1 MLLTSSTLQ
10 TFPAIN
16 VCDKQ
21 TFTSLVPPFCSLS
34 TNLTNICV
42 KPAGFSSD
50 LLHAT
55 KDFAQPS
62 PIQAQCWPIIL
73 SGHDL
78 VGVAATGSG
87 KTLAFGLPALQHI
100 KAQKAAGVAASKLI
114 LPLLRFCC
122 NLLQL
127 EFLNFSVFNL
137 SCFFGTLC
145 CMFCAFVGLCT
156 HLGPY
161 TRTYGFCFNPADDVH
176 AQHHNVSWCVSV
188 QSLAVEGCIFLISF
202 ICSFIHPTCP
212 HDEEAKSVTMFSPRL
227 SFAQF

>member
-1 MLLTSSTLQ
+1 MARACCTECHHLLSTVHVVDVFNFVDFSSDHCLRQ
-10 TFPAIN
+10 ANLYI
-16 VCDKQ
+16 
-21 TFTSLVPPFCSLS
+21 SGPPFFSLS
-34 TNLTNICV
+34 TNLTNIRV

-122 NLLQL
+122 NLLQH
-127 EFLNFSVFNL
+127 EFLKFSVFNL
-137 SCFFGTLC
+137 SHVLCLCWAVHTPWTL
-145 CMFCAFVGLCT
+145 
-156 HLGPY
+156 
-161 TRTYGFCFNPADDVH
+161 H
-176 AQHHNVSWCVSV
+176 AHRW
-188 QSLAVEGCIFLISF
+188 FLLEP
-202 ICSFIHPTCP
+202 C
-212 HDEEAKSVTMFSPRL
+212 
-227 SFAQF
+227 Q

>member
-1 MLLTSSTLQ
+1 MFATSITISG
-10 TFPAIN
+10 
-16 VCDKQ
+16 
-21 TFTSLVPPFCSLS
+21 PPFCSLL

-42 KPAGFSSD
+42 KHAGFSSD

-122 NLLQL
+122 NL
-127 EFLNFSVFNL
+127 NFSSFLFSIYLFYWDPL
-137 SCFFGTLC
+137 SHVLCLCWAVHTPWTLHAHRWFLLQPC
-145 CMFCAFVGLCT
+145 
-156 HLGPY
+156 
-161 TRTYGFCFNPADDVH
+161 DDVH
-176 AQHHNVSWCVSV
+176 AQHHNASWCVSV
-188 QSLAVEGCIFLISF
+188 QSLTVKGCIFLISF

-212 HDEEAKSVTMFSPRL
+212 HDEEAKSVTMFAPRL

>member
-1 MLLTSSTLQ
+1 MMKYSGSY
-10 TFPAIN
+10 

-21 TFTSLVPPFCSLS
+21 RCVLVLS
-34 TNLTNICV
+34 GLWFRSMLINTTDICV

-100 KAQKAAGVAASKLI
+100 KAQKAAGVAASKLT
-114 LPLLRFCC
+114 LPLL
-122 NLLQL
+122 LLFYKF
-127 EFLNFSVFNL
+127 E
-137 SCFFGTLC
+137 
-145 CMFCAFVGLCT
+145 
-156 HLGPY
+156 Y
-161 TRTYGFCFNPADDVH
+161 NPI
-176 AQHHNVSWCVSV
+176 CV
-188 QSLAVEGCIFLISF
+188 
-202 ICSFIHPTCP
+202 
-212 HDEEAKSVTMFSPRL
+212 
-227 SFAQF
+227 